1 MESWTSY
8 MIEGTKIRL
17 LNNTTKNI
25 EDLTTNDELIVMNAS
40 DPSFDAANLQHNPR
54 EGGFATNVIK
64 KEFSLN
70 PKTTGT
76 FDEFNFDRLI
86 KFEFL
91 SK

>member
-40 DPSFDAANLQHNPR
+40 DPSFDAANLQ
-54 EGGFATNVIK
+54 FVFVLLCWTVLTMLVFFVCVFYNVGCLTI
-64 KEFSLN
+64 LAC
-70 PKTTGT
+70 
-76 FDEFNFDRLI
+76 
-86 KFEFL
+86 
-91 SK
+91 